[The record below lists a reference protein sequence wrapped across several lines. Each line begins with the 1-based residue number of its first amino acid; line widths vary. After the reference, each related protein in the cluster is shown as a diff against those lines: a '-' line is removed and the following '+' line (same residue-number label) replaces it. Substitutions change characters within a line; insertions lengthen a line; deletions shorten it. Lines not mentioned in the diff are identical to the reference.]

1 MTRDTE
7 VDPHDLAGQEATAA
21 ATAAEERRQAQVAI
35 SDFQWLM
42 KQRQFRRFMWGLLM
56 ETHALES
63 IAPSDAMQMSFLEGV
78 RSVGVSRLRSI
89 LNLCPERL
97 IEMQKENL
105 SNG

>member
-1 MTRDTE
+1 MTNTE
-7 VDPHDLAGQEATAA
+7 IDPLDLAGQEAAEA
-21 ATAAEERRQAQVAI
+21 LKADEERRQSQVAI

-63 IAPSDAMQMSFLEGV
+63 LAPGEPVQMAFLEGV

-97 IEMQKENL
+97 IEMQRENL
-105 SNG
+105 TNG